1 MNKRNFT
8 PVGVW
13 KQVRRK
19 ELDSRLSMPVVGGRR
34 VVPLLLPLL
43 LFWGFWLGGGGA
55 GFMLREMAWIPWK
68 VPARMRASFD
78 ERFWRPGE
86 KVRL

>member
-1 MNKRNFT
+1 
-8 PVGVW
+8 
-13 KQVRRK
+13 
-19 ELDSRLSMPVVGGRR
+19 MPVVGGRR
-34 VVPLLLPLL
+34 V
-43 LFWGFWLGGGGA
+43 LGTAGGDGA
-55 GFMLREMAWIPWK
+55 GFMERDMAWIPWK

>member
-1 MNKRNFT
+1 MNSRNFN

-13 KQVRRK
+13 KHVRRK
-19 ELDSRLSMPVVGGRR
+19 WLLSRLSMPVVGGRR
-34 VVPLLLPLL
+34 VLGVGT
-43 LFWGFWLGGGGA
+43 WGEGA
-55 GFMLREMAWIPWK
+55 GLMERDIAWIPWK
-68 VPARMRASFD
+68 VPARIRASLE

>member
-1 MNKRNFT
+1 LGCSGLVNSKNFT

-13 KQVRRK
+13 KQVKRK
-19 ELDSRLSMPVVGGRR
+19 WLDSSDSMPVVGGRR
-34 VVPLLLPLL
+34 V
-43 LFWGFWLGGGGA
+43 LGWVEGGGA
-55 GFMLREMAWIPWK
+55 GLIEREMAWMPWK
-68 VPARMRASFD
+68 VPARMRASLE